1 MDHDSV
7 ARAGLA
13 LLGLAL
19 TAACD
24 RDPVARA
31 GATVEVALVDSVR
44 FENELVGVGYLRRVA
59 VRAAGGVDTL
69 EGVATDQEPVLVG
82 DSVVYGL
89 VYDQQSI
96 TGAFAYDMDTRAIRR
111 LTLPEQLF
119 AFSVP
124 RFSPDGRH
132 LAYLAMDTSGLGAAA
147 VAEWP
152 SARVIYRGPPV
163 RLLETDVPVDAVRW
177 GNAREFETTIEMSHF
192 AGGGA
197 QRTRGTVGEL
207 DSVVVDTVR
216 R

>member
-1 MDHDSV
+1 MRIA
-7 ARAGLA
+7 ARTPML

-19 TAACD
+19 LPACD
-24 RDPVARA
+24 PDQGAR
-31 GATVEVALVDSVR
+31 GGDTVEARLVDSVR
-44 FENELVGVGYLRRVA
+44 FENELIGVGYLRRVA
-59 VRAAGGVDTL
+59 VRTAAGVDTL
-69 EGVATDQEPVLVG
+69 EGVATDQEPVIVG

-89 VYDQQSI
+89 LYHQQSI
-96 TGAFAYDMDTRAIRR
+96 TGAFAYDVDTRTVRR

-124 RFSPDGRH
+124 RFAPDGRH
-132 LAYLAMDTSGLGAAA
+132 VAYLAMDTAGLGSAA

-152 SARVIYRGPPV
+152 SARVIYRGPPA

-177 GNAREFETTIEMSHF
+177 ANARQFEITIEMSHF

-197 QRTRGTVGEL
+197 QRTRGTVGQL

-216 R
+216 Q